1 MTKPLQI
8 QILRSSVENK
18 RPDPTRLLPGQ
29 PAVNINADQ
38 PGLFFAD
45 DSPTPELFKIGPCYV
60 GNDPPND
67 GATLPNAVGNS
78 KGELWLD
85 TTSDV
90 LKIWDG
96 SAWALI
102 GGAGITALTVGDG
115 LDTNVGGGIITTTGD
130 IFLPETGVVPDSYTN
145 ADITVDEFGRITA
158 AANGSS
164 GFTVETFTYTTSPL
178 ATNAF
183 EDFELSIGKLYQI
196 LEIETDYP
204 AWLRIYGKA
213 AARTADLRISPGLP
227 FPPAGTGY
235 FTEVATTLSNLFIFM
250 SPIASVQ
257 QDATDTFF
265 SIQNNDLSTQEITV
279 TISAV
284 VLVA

>member
-60 GNDPPND
+60 GDDPPND

-78 KGELWLD
+78 KGEFWLD
-85 TTSDV
+85 TVAGV
-90 LKIWDG
+90 LKVWNG
-96 SAWALI
+96 TSWTAI
-102 GGAGITALTVGDG
+102 GPSPTG
-115 LDTNVGGGIITTTGD
+115 L
-130 IFLPETGVVPDSYTN
+130 Y
-145 ADITVDEFGRITA
+145 
-158 AANGSS
+158 
-164 GFTVETFTYTTSPL
+164 VETFTYTTSPL

-235 FTEVATTLSNLFIFM
+235 FTEVATVLPDLSIFM
-250 SPIASVQ
+250 SPIATVQ